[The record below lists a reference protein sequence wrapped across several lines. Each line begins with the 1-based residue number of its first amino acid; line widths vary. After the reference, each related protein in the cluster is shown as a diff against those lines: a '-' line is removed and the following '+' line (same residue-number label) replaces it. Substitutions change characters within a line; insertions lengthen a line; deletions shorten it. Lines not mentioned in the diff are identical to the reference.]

1 MRKIWGVV
9 CVVMLALVLVMAPMG
24 TAMADNQKGPY
35 VGLFAG
41 YVIPSDLK
49 VEEAG
54 EASTDLSLDNSYN
67 LGIKAGYIF
76 PQAPYIAVELE
87 YNYNFAADVD
97 TQVVTT
103 DAGTI
108 NVTGDDVK
116 VSALMANL
124 IFRYPHEMFRPY
136 IGFGI
141 GWAWGEFKLTGTAGP
156 ETITVDESD
165 NDWAWQFLVGV
176 NFAFAKN
183 WSADIGYRYFAAE
196 NFSYSDEA
204 SNVDVKYKNS
214 TILVGINYHF

>member
-1 MRKIWGVV
+1 MKKVWRVSGVV
-9 CVVMLALVLVMAPMG
+9 LLALVLALAPMG

-35 VGLFAG
+35 VGLFMG
-41 YVIPSDLK
+41 YVIPSDLE

-54 EASTDLSLDNSYN
+54 SPSTDLSLDNSYS
-67 LGIKAGYIF
+67 LGIKAGYII

-97 TQVVTT
+97 TQVVTSPE
-103 DAGTI
+103 GSI

-124 IFRYPHEMFRPY
+124 LFRYPGDWIRPY

-165 NDWAWQFLVGV
+165 NDWAWQFLLGV

-196 NFSYSDEA
+196 NFSYSDLGD
-204 SNVDVKYKNS
+204 NVDVKYKNS